1 MAILVCVGGIE
12 QFPTLIIMD
21 PIASSL
27 RLKQIEPGKVIE
39 TATDYIYIGATDLRN
54 ATAPSDVSPISHRR
68 TGLLQLGLVDGDLA
82 STGRKVLSYHL
93 QGVQRLLP
101 LLYQAV
107 YLAIV
112 AYMWPILLI
121 KDLLIM

>member
-1 MAILVCVGGIE
+1 MAIFRHLAETRPKLFWTVSKE
-12 QFPTLIIMD
+12 SNRIMD
-21 PIASSL
+21 SL
-27 RLKQIEPGKVIE
+27 RLIQIEPAEVIE
-39 TATDYIYIGATDLRN
+39 TTTDYIYNGATAGSN
-54 ATAPSDVSPISHRR
+54 NTSAMTSSNKSPTSYRR

-112 AYMWPILLI
+112 ASNCV
-121 KDLLIM
+121 